1 MGIAT
6 VEFRCN
12 SLNRTTEFRAY
23 LPDDLAPGQK
33 LKTLYLLHGA
43 NGCNSDWLNYTRI
56 ALWARQRNLAVI
68 MPNGENSFYVDEKEG
83 RSFYSKY
90 ICEDLLNYTRNLF
103 PLSDKREDT
112 FICGLSMGGYGAVT
126 NGLKYWQTFGY
137 IAGLSSAF
145 RVETYADAVDG
156 PDVFYLASKG
166 YLKRTFGDLSKV
178 AGSDMDYRTLAL
190 SVPREHFPHMYLCC
204 GTEDSLLP
212 ANRAYHK
219 FLADH
224 RLPVTYEEGP
234 GGHDWDFWNTFILKI
249 LNWLPLEASHH

>member
-23 LPDDLAPGQK
+23 IPDDLAPGQK

-156 PDVFYLASKG
+156 SDVFYLASRG

-224 RLPVTYEEGP
+224 QLPVTYEEGP

>member
-6 VEFRCN
+6 VEFRCD

-23 LPDDLAPGQK
+23 IPDDLAPGQK

-112 FICGLSMGGYGAVT
+112 FICGISMGGYGAAAL
-126 NGLKYWQTFGY
+126 GLHYTEIYAKIALFSPALEADTLLLNAPEGIMPPGLFPALFGNREAY
-137 IAGLSSAF
+137 ASSPRLNPFRGVRDALDSGRMLPGVWMCCGEEDLIPADAISILSSSMMQ
-145 RVETYADAVDG
+145 
-156 PDVFYLASKG
+156 PK
-166 YLKRTFGDLSKV
+166 
-178 AGSDMDYRTLAL
+178 
-190 SVPREHFPHMYLCC
+190 
-204 GTEDSLLP
+204 LLL
-212 ANRAYHK
+212 
-219 FLADH
+219 FSS
-224 RLPVTYEEGP
+224 PV
-234 GGHDWDFWNTFILKI
+234 
-249 LNWLPLEASHH
+249 

>member
-6 VEFRCN
+6 VEFRCD

-23 LPDDLAPGQK
+23 IPDDLAPGQK

-156 PDVFYLASKG
+156 SDVFYLASRG

-224 RLPVTYEEGP
+224 QLPVTYEEGP

>member
-6 VEFRCN
+6 VEFRCD

-23 LPDDLAPGQK
+23 IPDDLAPGQK

-83 RSFYSKY
+83 RSFYSRY

-156 PDVFYLASKG
+156 SDVFYLASRG

-224 RLPVTYEEGP
+224 QLPVTYEEGP
-234 GGHDWDFWNTFILKI
+234 GGHDWDFWNTFILNI